1 MGLSSMNRE
10 AAAKSGPAWFA
21 GVTWGIAGRGLR
33 AALVA
38 CLAAMLTQGAAAADP
53 AVRRDAASTGAARA
67 ADAVRPEILVGH
79 LAPYSGPASAYG
91 IIGKAIAAW
100 FDKVNAEGGIN
111 GRKLTLISY
120 DDGYNPAKA
129 VEMTRRLVE
138 RDEVL
143 LVFNPLGTATNT
155 AIRKYL
161 NDRGVPQLF
170 VASGATKWGDP
181 KGFPWTMGGQPSYQA
196 EARIYARHILETRP
210 AARIA
215 VLYQNDDYGKDYLQG
230 LRDGL
235 GERADR
241 MIVAQV
247 SYEVADPTIDSQM
260 VSLKASGA
268 DTFVNITTPKFAAMA
283 IRKAAELGWRPQHYL
298 NNVSSGARSVMLP
311 AGPENG
317 LGVISA
323 FYQRDPS
330 DPQWADTPEYL
341 AWRDWMRR
349 WYPGGD
355 VSDNLNVYGYNLAQ
369 LLVKVLEQAGDDLSR
384 ANVMRQAASLD
395 TTLPMLLPGVRVRTS
410 RDDFFPFEQARLAR
424 WNGSTWVLFGP
435 VYGD

>member
-1 MGLSSMNRE
+1 METRLIDE
-10 AAAKSGPAWFA
+10 TP
-21 GVTWGIAGRGLR
+21 GRLASEPRR
-33 AALVA
+33 AALLGA
-38 CLAAMLTQGAAAADP
+38 ALMLAAWAGGVTAADRYDP
-53 AVRRDAASTGAARA
+53 G
-67 ADAVRPEILVGH
+67 ADAREIRIGH

-91 IIGKAIAAW
+91 VIGRAIGAW
-100 FDKVNAEGGIN
+100 FDKVNADGGVN
-111 GRKLTLISY
+111 GRRLVLVSL

-129 VEMTRRLVE
+129 VEQTRRLVE

-155 AIRKYL
+155 AIRDYL
-161 NDRGVPQLF
+161 NRRGVPQLF
-170 VASGATKWGDP
+170 VASGATQWGDHQRY
-181 KGFPWTMGGQPSYQA
+181 PWTMGGQPSYQA

-210 AARIA
+210 DARIA
-215 VLYQNDDYGKDYLQG
+215 VLYQNDDYGKDYLKG

-235 GERADR
+235 GERAER
-241 MIVAQV
+241 MIVAQA

-268 DTFVNITTPKFAAMA
+268 DTFVNVTTPKFAAMA
-283 IRKAAELGWRPQHYL
+283 IRKAAELGWTPLHYL

-317 LGVISA
+317 IGVISA

-330 DPQWADTPEYL
+330 DPQWSDTPEYRQ
-341 AWRDWMRR
+341 WRDWMQR
-349 WYPGGD
+349 WHPQGD
-355 VSDNLNVYGYNLAQ
+355 LADNLNVYGYNVAQ
-369 LLVKVLEQAGDDLSR
+369 LLVKVLEQAGDELTR

-395 TTLPMLLPGVRVRTS
+395 ITLPMLLPGVRVRTS
-410 RDDFFPFEQARLAR
+410 PTDYFPFEQARLAR
-424 WNGSTWVLFGP
+424 WTGSSWQLFGR

>member
-1 MGLSSMNRE
+1 VLVALLAGTTATFSPVSAS
-10 AAAKSGPAWFA
+10 AAASAANASASGGSGAAGPAP
-21 GVTWGIAGRGLR
+21 R
-33 AALVA
+33 
-38 CLAAMLTQGAAAADP
+38 
-53 AVRRDAASTGAARA
+53 
-67 ADAVRPEILVGH
+67 EIRIGH

-91 IIGKAIAAW
+91 VIGKAIGAW
-100 FDKVNAEGGIN
+100 FDKVNAEGGVN
-111 GRKLTLISY
+111 GRRLVLVSH

-129 VEMTRRLVE
+129 LEMTRRLVE
-138 RDEVL
+138 QDEVL

-155 AIRKYL
+155 AIRDYL
-161 NDRGVPQLF
+161 NRRGVPQLF

-181 KGFPWTMGGQPSYQA
+181 KGHPWTMGGQPSYQA

-210 AARIA
+210 SARIA
-215 VLYQNDDYGKDYLQG
+215 VLYQNDDYGKDYLKG

-235 GERADR
+235 GERAAG
-241 MIVAQV
+241 MIVAQA

-268 DTFVNITTPKFAAMA
+268 DTFVNVTTPKFAAMA
-283 IRKAAELGWRPQHYL
+283 IRKAAELRWRPLHYL

-317 LGVISA
+317 VGVISA

-330 DPQWADTPEYL
+330 DPQWADSPEHRDWL
-341 AWRDWMRR
+341 AWMRR
-349 WYPGGD
+349 WHPDGD

-369 LLVKVLEQAGDDLSR
+369 LLVKVLVQAGDDLTR
-384 ANVMRQAASLD
+384 ANVMRQAANLD
-395 TTLPMLLPGVRVRTS
+395 TSLPMLLPGVRVKTS
-410 RDDFFPFEQARLAR
+410 PEDFFPFEQARLAR
-424 WNGSTWVLFGP
+424 WDGSTWVLFGP